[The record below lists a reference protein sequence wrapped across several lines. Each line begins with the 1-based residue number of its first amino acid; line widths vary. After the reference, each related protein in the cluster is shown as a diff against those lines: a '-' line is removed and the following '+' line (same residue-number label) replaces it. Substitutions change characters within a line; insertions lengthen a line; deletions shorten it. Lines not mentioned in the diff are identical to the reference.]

1 MSLLDH
7 GGRRE
12 RIVNAALRQAVNGY
26 ESVRIRDVAD
36 VAGVP
41 ASAVYHY
48 FPSKDGLLLDCLHSW
63 LSEFA
68 GELGGDIVGPA
79 EPHQRLLHVIACLT
93 EQLSVTPRLADTA
106 ARAYLQA
113 TGSAAVNAQLVRNK
127 LIDIF
132 VHAMEPDQPTRADH
146 NQQVAALLADVW
158 IANLLALAQNR
169 ATPRELHRRLEH
181 AVTAIRE
188 NADRQKQRPSVGE
201 TLSAPG
207 A

>member
-1 MSLLDH
+1 VSLLDH

-26 ESVRIRDVAD
+26 DSVRIRDVAD

-63 LSEFA
+63 LNEFA
-68 GELGGDIVGPA
+68 VGLGVDIAGPT
-79 EPHQRLLHVIACLT
+79 EPHQRLLHVIARLT

-106 ARAYLQA
+106 ARAYLHA
-113 TGSAAVNAQLVRNK
+113 TGSASVNAELVRNK

-132 VHAMEPDQPTRADH
+132 GDALESDQPTRPDH

-169 ATPRELHRRLEH
+169 ATPRDVRRRLEH
-181 AVTAIRE
+181 AVLAIRK
-188 NADRQKQRPSVGE
+188 NADRQKHRPSVGE
-201 TLSAPG
+201 TLSAQG